1 MRAHYEIKDGAV
13 VECSPERGN
22 IDVFSAPDEI
32 EKSYLVE
39 TLGLD
44 RHDLESAL
52 DPDEI
57 SRVEFIPEHT
67 YIVWKRPDNVTTDQ
81 QVRFGV
87 STVGFVL
94 RENKLTIILGSGGIP
109 FSDREFQKV
118 STLNGVILRFFLN
131 IVRHYF
137 GHLKA
142 IKMINVD
149 LQAKLSTSMENKYF
163 LQMFALSESLIYYLN
178 AVEENASVLSKI
190 RSNSAKLGLTE
201 EQIEMLDDII
211 IEHTQCLR
219 QTQIFSSVLSGL
231 MDARGNLINNNMN
244 VLLKN
249 LTLINVVFLP
259 LNLLASIGGMSE
271 YSALTQ
277 ALDWRISYSLFV
289 LAMIVIGWMTW
300 YGLTRRID
308 RTQVP
313 RRRRPSWAPKLRKG

>member
-1 MRAHYEIKDGAV
+1 MRAFYEIKDGLV
-13 VECSPERGN
+13 VAAAAEHAT
-22 IDVFSAPDEI
+22 IDVFSAPDET
-32 EKSYLVE
+32 EKGYLVE
-39 TLGLD
+39 TIGMD

-57 SRVEFIPEHT
+57 SRVEFTPEYT
-67 YIVWKRPDNVTTDQ
+67 FIVFKRPDNVTTDQ

-94 RENKLTIILGSGGIP
+94 REGKLTIILGAGEIP

-142 IKMINVD
+142 IKMINAD
-149 LQAKLSTSMENKYF
+149 LQVKLSTSMENKYL
-163 LQMFALSESLIYYLN
+163 LQMFALGESLIYYLN
-178 AVEENASVLSKI
+178 AIEENAAVLGKI
-190 RSNSAKLGLTE
+190 RGAPAKIGMTE
-201 EQIEMLDDII
+201 EHIEMMDDII
-211 IEHTQCLR
+211 IEHQQCLR

-244 VLLKN
+244 VLLRN

-271 YSALTQ
+271 YSLLTKDV
-277 ALDWRISYSLFV
+277 DWRIAYSLFV
-289 LAMIVIGWMTW
+289 IGMIILGWAMWI
-300 YGLTRRID
+300 YLNRRIEKQ
-308 RTQVP
+308 RPTHRRP
-313 RRRRPSWAPKLRKG
+313 RWSWRRRRK

>member
-1 MRAHYEIKDGAV
+1 MRAFYEIKDGAV
-13 VECSPERGN
+13 AASAPDRAT
-22 IDVFSAPDEI
+22 IDVFTAPDES

-57 SRVEFIPEHT
+57 SRVEFTPDYV
-67 YIVWKRPDNVTTDQ
+67 YIVWKRPDNVTTEQ

-94 RENKLTIILGSGGIP
+94 RENKLTVILGSGDVP
-109 FSDREFQKV
+109 FGDREFQKV
-118 STLNGVILRFFLN
+118 SSLNGVILRFFLN

-142 IKMINVD
+142 IKMINAD
-149 LQAKLSTSMENKYF
+149 LQAKLSTSLENKYF

-178 AVEENASVLSKI
+178 AIEENASVLAKI
-190 RSNSAKLGLTE
+190 RSNAAKISMTE
-201 EQIEMLDDII
+201 EQLEMMDDII
-211 IEHTQCLR
+211 IEHTQCLS

-231 MDARGNLINNNMN
+231 MDARGSLINNNMN
-244 VLLKN
+244 VLLRN

-259 LNLLASIGGMSE
+259 LNLFASIGGMSE
-271 YSALTQ
+271 FSHFTQ
-277 ALDWRISYSLFV
+277 GIDWRISYLLFV
-289 LAMIVIGWMTW
+289 LAMIIMGWSIW
-300 YGLTRRID
+300 IVLKRRID
-308 RTQVP
+308 RPRSSRP
-313 RRRRPSWAPKLRKG
+313 RRPRWAPRLRRG

>member
-1 MRAHYEIKDGAV
+1 MRAYYEIKDGLV
-13 VECSPERGN
+13 VATTAERAT

-32 EKSYLVE
+32 EKGYLVE
-39 TLGLD
+39 TIGLD

-57 SRVEFIPEHT
+57 SRVEFTPEYT
-67 YIVWKRPDNVTTDQ
+67 FIVFKRPDNVTTDQ

-94 RENKLTIILGSGGIP
+94 RENKLTIVLGAGEIP

-142 IKMINVD
+142 IKMINAD
-149 LQAKLSTSMENKYF
+149 LQAKLSTAMENKYL
-163 LQMFALSESLIYYLN
+163 LQMFALGESLIYYLN
-178 AVEENASVLSKI
+178 AIEENSAVLGKI
-190 RSNSAKLGLTE
+190 RSGPAKMGLTDDH
-201 EQIEMLDDII
+201 IEMMDDII
-211 IEHTQCLR
+211 IEHQQCLR

-244 VLLKN
+244 VLLRN

-259 LNLLASIGGMSE
+259 LNLIASIGGMSE
-271 YSALTQ
+271 FSSFTNGI
-277 ALDWRISYSLFV
+277 DWRFSYFLFAV
-289 LAMIVIGWMTW
+289 AMFIIGWATW
-300 YGLTRRID
+300 IYLNRRIEKP
-308 RTQVP
+308 RATHRRPRWAWQ
-313 RRRRPSWAPKLRKG
+313 RRRK